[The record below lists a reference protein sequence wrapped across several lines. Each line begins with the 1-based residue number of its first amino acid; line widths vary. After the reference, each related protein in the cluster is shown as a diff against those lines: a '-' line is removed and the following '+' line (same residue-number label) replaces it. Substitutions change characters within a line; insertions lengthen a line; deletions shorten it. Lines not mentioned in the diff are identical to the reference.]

1 MDIIKLFHYT
11 FDDNLLKELARKIK
25 KARKIKCVGEI
36 NSEVPCLQLKYAL
49 AMYGIDSDVLSS
61 SSHIKANDLIVN
73 ENDLLIVMSARAKSS
88 IVKKALELKESNHCW
103 MLFLYLLFL

>member
-1 MDIIKLFHYT
+1 
-11 FDDNLLKELARKIK
+11 
-25 KARKIKCVGEI
+25 
-36 NSEVPCLQLKYAL
+36 
-49 AMYGIDSDVLSS
+49 MYGIDSDVLSS